1 MKKENFL
8 QIVRSKAKTALTP
21 EEEAMFGS
29 IGEAVEQAFASESI
43 ERNKKIDAIVTQL
56 GTVDEGQSLS
66 DIIRTLSTKIDEV
79 EQKAKRT
86 LSEDD
91 KYLLKRALK
100 AKETEIMA
108 ARRGSN
114 PWSLEFKAKRAASA
128 LMTTS
133 TVMTGAVAYQTDNI
147 FDDMEIV
154 VIKYPKNFILDA
166 VSSRN
171 VQNIEAVWRWK
182 EQITAGV
189 GVPTVVTEGS
199 VKPLVDKKFTWK
211 YAERAKYAGRIEYSE
226 ELQMDYDALMI
237 DIINMFEQDVIRAWQ
252 NAVLAA
258 VIAYAPA
265 YTTTALDGQIVKPT
279 VYSVIGAGKLHV
291 ENNDYEPDVVIM
303 NPGDAAE
310 AIYLQDNNGNQQFI
324 PSDLQFGGL
333 QPFVSNGVDV
343 GTILVGTKNTIQ
355 ERHSN
360 YILRSGQYGDQLIE
374 NEYTIIGE
382 VFSKLKLPTLS
393 QYSWVKL
400 DVATVKGLL
409 LKAPVAI

>member
-1 MKKENFL
+1 MKKDLFM
-8 QIVRSKAKTALTP
+8 QIVRSKAKVALTP
-21 EEEAMFGS
+21 EEEGMFGS
-29 IGEAVEQAFASESI
+29 IGEAIEKAFETDSI
-43 ERNKKIDAIVTQL
+43 ERSKAIEAITSQM
-56 GTVDEGQSLS
+56 GAFDKDETIAGVVRAMAS
-66 DIIRTLSTKIDEV
+66 RIDEV
-79 EQKAKRT
+79 EAKSKRT
-86 LSEDD
+86 LSQDD

-100 AKETEIMA
+100 AKEAEIMA

-128 LMTTS
+128 LMTTA

-147 FDDMEIV
+147 FDDMEVV

-166 VSSRN
+166 ISSRN
-171 VQNIEAVWRWK
+171 VANIEAVWRWK

-226 ELQMDYDALMI
+226 ELTMDYDALMI

-258 VIAYAPA
+258 IIAYAPD
-265 YTTTALDGQIVKPT
+265 YTTTALDGKIVNPT

-291 ENNDYEPDVVIM
+291 ENNNYEPDVTII

-333 QPFVSNGVDV
+333 QPFISNGIEV

-360 YILRSGQYGDQLIE
+360 FIVRSGQYGDQLIE
-374 NEYTIIGE
+374 NEYTIVGE

-400 DVATVKGLL
+400 DIATVKGLL
-409 LKAPVAI
+409 LKPTGN

>member
-8 QIVRSKAKTALTP
+8 QIVRSKAKVALTP
-21 EEEAMFGS
+21 EEESMFGS
-29 IGEAVEQAFASESI
+29 IGEAIEQAFTADAV
-43 ERNKKIDAIVTQL
+43 ERNKQLKAITDKL
-56 GTVDEGQSLS
+56 GSVEDGESLAGV
-66 DIIRTLSTKIDEV
+66 IRTLGEKVDAV
-79 EQKAKRT
+79 EAASKKT
-86 LSEDD
+86 LSADD

-108 ARRGSN
+108 AKRGAN

-128 LMTTS
+128 MMTTG
-133 TVMTGAVAYQTDNI
+133 TVMTGAVAYQTDNL
-147 FDDMEIV
+147 FDDMEVI

-166 VSSRN
+166 ISSRN
-171 VQNIEAVWRWK
+171 VANIEHAWRWK
-182 EQITAGV
+182 EEITAGV
-189 GVPTVVTEGS
+189 GVPTVVAEGT

-211 YAERAKYAGRIEYSE
+211 YADRVKYAGRMEYTE
-226 ELQMDYDALMI
+226 EVTMDFDALLI
-237 DIINMFEQDVIRAWQ
+237 DIINMFEQDVLRAWQ

-265 YTTTALDGQIVKPT
+265 YTTTALDGKIVKPT

-291 ENNDYEPDVVIM
+291 ENNNYEPDVVIM

-310 AIYLQDNNGNQQFI
+310 AIYLQDNNGAQQFI
-324 PSDLQFGGL
+324 PADLQYGGL
-333 QPFVSNGVDV
+333 QPFVNNGVAV

-360 YILRSGQYGDQLIE
+360 YIVRSGQYGDQLIE

-382 VFSKLKLPTLS
+382 VFSKLKLPT
-393 QYSWVKL
+393 
-400 DVATVKGLL
+400 
-409 LKAPVAI
+409 